1 MNEQS
6 LFSSLVEKQIAE
18 VEAEVRGVRAGKDIE
33 HLHRMRVSLRRL
45 KTTLSDFKETVA
57 VRDQQEA
64 VTNIRR
70 LLGSLGQARDIDTK
84 INFMVELAAMPQHLK
99 HREGLFEII
108 DELRED
114 RAEVQPRIVKDI
126 SRLHQR
132 QVFRSIRKLKPSLD
146 ETGVTV
152 DEWAKNC
159 IFSRLEKMFSLEPY
173 VRRPGCAS
181 ELHEMRIATK
191 NLRYTLEN
199 VQSLYGDKMKPFIF
213 ASMKVQRALGE
224 MHNFDVWLGLIAIL
238 KDSSGRDEYFRRA
251 VKFLDAECKQR
262 RAAAY
267 DSFLMVW
274 SRLKKQK
281 TWARLSFFTLDRP

>member
-1 MNEQS
+1 MNEQI
-6 LFSSLVEKQIAE
+6 LFSKLVEKHLADI
-18 VEAEVRGVRAGKDIE
+18 EAEVKGVRAGKDIE
-33 HLHRMRVSLRRL
+33 HLHRMRVALRRL
-45 KTTLSDFKETVA
+45 KTTLSDFKETVT
-57 VRDQQEA
+57 VRDQQEG

-84 INFMVELAAMPQHLK
+84 ISFMVELAAMPEHLK
-99 HREGLFEII
+99 YRDGLFEII

-114 RAEVQPRIVKDI
+114 RAEVQPRIIKDI

-159 IFSRLEKMFSLEPY
+159 ILARLEKMFSLEPY
-173 VRRPGCAS
+173 VRQPGRVS

-199 VQSLYGDKMKPFIF
+199 LQLLYGEKMKPFVF

-224 MHNFDVWLGLIAIL
+224 MHNFDVWLGLIRNL
-238 KDSSGRDEYFRRA
+238 KDSSGRDDHFRRA
-251 VKFLDAECKQR
+251 VNFLDGECKAR

-267 DSFLMVW
+267 ESFLLVW
-274 SRLKKQK
+274 SRLRKQK